1 MEETA
6 GERRRIF
13 CALTFT
19 DEERE
24 LLAGV
29 RDQVMAGLAKGSP
42 SRTEN
47 LHLTLAFLGMLDAE
61 EEEKAEAA
69 LRAAAASSG
78 PVTIMLGNLGSFGSR
93 RHASVVWRGI
103 ASSQGLME
111 LQSRLVSELKERG
124 LGMEDRPYRPHI
136 TLVRGAKAYPEED
149 LDAVLAGLS
158 SGMEPA
164 EAHFSSASVMWSH
177 HPAGELL
184 TYTPLATEALRVS

>member
-42 SRTEN
+42 GRTEN

-61 EEEKAEAA
+61 EEGKAEAA
-69 LRAAAASSG
+69 LRAAAAASG
-78 PVTIMLGNLGSFGSR
+78 PVTIMLGDLGSFGSR
-93 RHASVVWRGI
+93 RHAGVVWRGI

-111 LQSRLVSELKERG
+111 LEARLVSALKDRD
-124 LGMEDRPYRPHI
+124 LALEDRPYRPHI
-136 TLVRGAKAYPEED
+136 TLVRGAKARPDED
-149 LDAVLAGLS
+149 LDTLLAKLS
-158 SGMEPA
+158 SGMEPQ
-164 EAHFSSASVMWSH
+164 EICFTSASVMWSH
-177 HPAGELL
+177 HPEGGPL